1 MTHSMRTELHASVLH
16 VSHLC
21 CIIYSALRT
30 TIRRPCR
37 CLADR
42 AGDNE
47 PGRAHPTRLQRLA
60 GREIVRVTVIEGD
73 DCGAAGMGGG
83 GRDELGHG
91 GRSKTFRRKK
101 VELVAEALQR
111 YRPWPGGTG
120 SPRRE
125 SVVHQHHGA
134 VLTGAAMK
142 MARER
147 VHRGSHV
154 ESRRPVHWNRQFLS
168 RVRSKGRCAERVV
181 RSWASRTSFSKPST
195 KSAAAALSL
204 RGPRT
209 TCSAIARKPL
219 P

>member
-83 GRDELGHG
+83 GRVELGHG
-91 GRSKTFRRKK
+91 GRCIFFCCFF
-101 VELVAEALQR
+101 VVLVVVVLLCFCF
-111 YRPWPGGTG
+111 WFGGLG
-120 SPRRE
+120 LFWCVC
-125 SVVHQHHGA
+125 VVFLFLGVVLFGA
-134 VLTGAAMK
+134 V
-142 MARER
+142 
-147 VHRGSHV
+147 
-154 ESRRPVHWNRQFLS
+154 
-168 RVRSKGRCAERVV
+168 
-181 RSWASRTSFSKPST
+181 
-195 KSAAAALSL
+195 
-204 RGPRT
+204 
-209 TCSAIARKPL
+209 
-219 P
+219 